1 MHGGS
6 GVEPRLGRRALSRT
20 IIILII
26 LSNHTMVLLF
36 INLFLSSMLSLM
48 FCNKKQIIDRYV
60 LLYNN
65 NYKIFWEFWGNP
77 GAILSIPSGLYIF
90 RRQNTSIST
99 KLDETLVYMLYREK
113 ISTGKFT
120 WQSSTFGQDKFFR
133 RSYIL
138 FIKKLKT
145 SSKKRKNV
153 PDSFKQKKNNFFF
166 LLPLIVHKNLI
177 DWLWSFYARVLCEL
191 YLPIFRISY

>member
-65 NYKIFWEFWGNP
+65 NYKIF
-77 GAILSIPSGLYIF
+77 
-90 RRQNTSIST
+90 
-99 KLDETLVYMLYREK
+99 
-113 ISTGKFT
+113 
-120 WQSSTFGQDKFFR
+120 
-133 RSYIL
+133 
-138 FIKKLKT
+138 
-145 SSKKRKNV
+145 
-153 PDSFKQKKNNFFF
+153 
-166 LLPLIVHKNLI
+166 
-177 DWLWSFYARVLCEL
+177 
-191 YLPIFRISY
+191 